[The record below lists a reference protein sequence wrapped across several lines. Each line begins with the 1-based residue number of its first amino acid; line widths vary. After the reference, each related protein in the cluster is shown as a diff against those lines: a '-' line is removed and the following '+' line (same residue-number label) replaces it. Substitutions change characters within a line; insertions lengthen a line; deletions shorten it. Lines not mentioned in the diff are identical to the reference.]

1 MHACPKSVSQPGEL
15 GWHHHS
21 SMRFRVRWRKNSGC
35 RCLISGLIRGK
46 CTHLFSQRDHSHA
59 IGIRMAVAGLVRIP
73 QQYLS
78 QQPRRDFKRL
88 EQRRRRGMEL
98 FAQGVTQAEVARRCQ
113 VTETTSFRWKQAW
126 IRSGSTAWRRRPLG
140 RPPTKAL
147 AQSAS
152 RRNNTSH
159 QRNTAPVLMDR
170 TSSQT
175 IPFPRQDASC
185 NDMRQEG

>member
-1 MHACPKSVSQPGEL
+1 
-15 GWHHHS
+15 
-21 SMRFRVRWRKNSGC
+21 
-35 RCLISGLIRGK
+35 
-46 CTHLFSQRDHSHA
+46 
-59 IGIRMAVAGLVRIP
+59 MAVVDSMRIP

-126 IRSGSTAWRRRPLG
+126 IRSGSTAWRRKPLG
-140 RPPTKAL
+140 RPTTKAL
-147 AQSAS
+147 AQNAS
-152 RRNNTSH
+152 RGNNTSH
-159 QRNTAPVLMDR
+159 PRNAASISIDR

-175 IPFPRQDASC
+175 IPFPRQDSPLQRNA
-185 NDMRQEG
+185 